1 MKFSLIVFG
10 LLVVGYAHWS
20 CTSRPAAQVREDSPL
35 AARQRMVEEQIKA
48 RGIKDEGVLAA
59 MLKVPR
65 ERFVPSG
72 VAPLA
77 YADRPLPI
85 GYGQTISQP
94 YIVAFMTEALQVTN
108 NKKVLEIGTGSGY
121 QAAVLG
127 ELAREV
133 YTIEIV
139 PQLAD
144 RARDTLAALGYRNVH
159 VRTGDG
165 YLGWPE
171 QAPFDAIMVTAA
183 PDHVPQP
190 LVDQLGLDGRMII
203 PVGVIY
209 QDILLVSRTPTGII
223 QQRTIP
229 ARFAP
234 LVRPPRQVRRLVPT
248 SPTGET
254 RDDLKL
260 AFGRFVEPLEHQ
272 QVTCKMAFVSVGAR
286 LRASMAW
293 AVGKMSN
300 SMWRRMASSFTSSI
314 TGKAPVPVPTTRRRH
329 FQGIFSSTESGV

>member
-1 MKFSLIVFG
+1 MPTSSEKMADAREE
-10 LLVVGYAHWS
+10 LVAEL
-20 CTSRPAAQVREDSPL
+20 SREVSDQRVLEAVARVR
-35 AARQRMVEEQIKA
+35 
-48 RGIKDEGVLAA
+48 
-59 MLKVPR
+59 R
-65 ERFVPSG
+65 EAFVPDE
-72 VAPLA
+72 VRHFA
-77 YADRPLPI
+77 YQNRPLPI

-94 YIVAFMTEALQVTN
+94 YIVAYMTEGLQVTN

-144 RARDTLAALGYRNVH
+144 HARNTLAALGYRNVH

-190 LVDQLGLDGRMII
+190 LVDQLAVGGRMII
-203 PVGVIY
+203 PVGVAY
-209 QDILLVSRTPTGII
+209 QEILLVSRTPTGIV

-229 ARFAP
+229 VRFVP
-234 LVRPPRQVRRLVPT
+234 LVRPPR
-248 SPTGET
+248 
-254 RDDLKL
+254 
-260 AFGRFVEPLEHQ
+260 
-272 QVTCKMAFVSVGAR
+272 
-286 LRASMAW
+286 
-293 AVGKMSN
+293 
-300 SMWRRMASSFTSSI
+300 
-314 TGKAPVPVPTTRRRH
+314 
-329 FQGIFSSTESGV
+329 